1 MQLFQYKV
9 KKKCN
14 YQIKLT
20 NVSIDFNKTY
30 LICMDLE
37 ISIAK
42 LVWHSRNYLT
52 EFKYGITI
60 IENEPSNSAVFIV
73 LPFSTK

>member
-1 MQLFQYKV
+1 MEFEEIPIKFNTNMQLFQYKL

-30 LICMDLE
+30 
-37 ISIAK
+37 
-42 LVWHSRNYLT
+42 
-52 EFKYGITI
+52 
-60 IENEPSNSAVFIV
+60 
-73 LPFSTK
+73 